1 MFILASIAILSLWTI
16 VYLLTGQLPVL
27 GAAALAAAVG
37 VTYGFALAGSG
48 HDGDNET
55 VER

>member
-1 MFILASIAILSLWTI
+1 MFVLAGIAVLSLWTI
-16 VYLLTGQLPVL
+16 VYLVMGQLPVL

-48 HDGDNET
+48 RDGDNET
-55 VER
+55 VE